1 MFYII
6 ELFSNDLQ
14 ELFNFVVDILSQY
27 TTISNARAMN
37 GRWSASTQY
46 FRLSVY
52 VDGDRELFDKEDFG
66 VKINTILWFDVV
78 PASGYASV
86 IISLL
91 KTILKKY
98 SSDIVMFNTGYWVFD
113 WTAWNTSLLGVCW
126 ACGIFC
132 NDYRRDTDLLDTF
145 DFLGLKIE
153 SSCISRGL
161 YFALCLSE
169 KKIADEIVTNGMK

>member
-14 ELFNFVVDILSQY
+14 ELFDFVVNILSQY
-27 TTISNARAMN
+27 TTILNIKEKN

-46 FRLSVY
+46 FRLSV
-52 VDGDRELFDKEDFG
+52 F
-66 VKINTILWFDVV
+66 

-98 SSDIVMFNTGYWVFD
+98 SSDIVMFNTGYDALIVRKRGEI
-113 WTAWNTSLLGVCW
+113 ALGE
-126 ACGIFC
+126 
-132 NDYRRDTDLLDTF
+132 TDIPLVMD
-145 DFLGLKIE
+145 IE
-153 SSCISRGL
+153 RAIMKDD
-161 YFALCLSE
+161 SE
-169 KKIADEIVTNGMK
+169 

>member
-14 ELFNFVVDILSQY
+14 ELFEFVVNILSQY
-27 TTISNARAMN
+27 TTISNIKEKN

-46 FRLSVY
+46 FRLSAY
-52 VDGDRELFDKEDFG
+52 VDVDREMFDKEDFG

-98 SSDIVMFNTGYWVFD
+98 SGDIVMFNTGYDALIVRKRGEI
-113 WTAWNTSLLGVCW
+113 ALGE
-126 ACGIFC
+126 
-132 NDYRRDTDLLDTF
+132 TDIPLVMD
-145 DFLGLKIE
+145 IE
-153 SSCISRGL
+153 RAIMKDD
-161 YFALCLSE
+161 SE
-169 KKIADEIVTNGMK
+169 

>member
-14 ELFNFVVDILSQY
+14 ELFDFVVDTLSKY
-27 TTISNARAMN
+27 TTISNIKEKD

-52 VDGDRELFDKEDFG
+52 VDVDREMFDKEDFDIT
-66 VKINTILWFDVV
+66 INTILWFDVI

-91 KTILKKY
+91 KSILKEY
-98 SSDIVMFNTGYWVFD
+98 SSDIVMFNTGYDALIVRKKGEII
-113 WTAWNTSLLGVCW
+113 LG
-126 ACGIFC
+126 
-132 NDYRRDTDLLDTF
+132 
-145 DFLGLKIE
+145 E
-153 SSCISRGL
+153 SSIPLVVDINSAITENESC
-161 YFALCLSE
+161 
-169 KKIADEIVTNGMK
+169 

>member
-14 ELFNFVVDILSQY
+14 ELFDFVVDTLSKY
-27 TTISNARAMN
+27 TTISNIKEKD

-52 VDGDRELFDKEDFG
+52 VDVDREMFDKEDFG
-66 VKINTILWFDVV
+66 VKINTILWFDVI

-91 KTILKKY
+91 KSILKEY
-98 SSDIVMFNTGYWVFD
+98 SSDIVMFNTGYDALIVRKKGEII
-113 WTAWNTSLLGVCW
+113 LG
-126 ACGIFC
+126 
-132 NDYRRDTDLLDTF
+132 
-145 DFLGLKIE
+145 E
-153 SSCISRGL
+153 SSIPLVVDINRAITENESC
-161 YFALCLSE
+161 
-169 KKIADEIVTNGMK
+169 

>member
-14 ELFNFVVDILSQY
+14 ELFDFVVDTLSKY
-27 TTISNARAMN
+27 TTISNIKEKD

-52 VDGDRELFDKEDFG
+52 VDVDREMFDKEDFD

-91 KTILKKY
+91 KSILKEY
-98 SSDIVMFNTGYWVFD
+98 SSDIVMFNTGYDALIVRKKGEII
-113 WTAWNTSLLGVCW
+113 LG
-126 ACGIFC
+126 
-132 NDYRRDTDLLDTF
+132 
-145 DFLGLKIE
+145 E
-153 SSCISRGL
+153 SSIPL
-161 YFALCLSE
+161 VVDINSE
-169 KKIADEIVTNGMK
+169 ITENESC

>member
-14 ELFNFVVDILSQY
+14 ELFDFVVDTLSKY
-27 TTISNARAMN
+27 TTISNIKEKD

-52 VDGDRELFDKEDFG
+52 VDVDREMFDKEDFD
-66 VKINTILWFDVV
+66 VKINTILWFDVI

-91 KTILKKY
+91 KSILKEY
-98 SSDIVMFNTGYWVFD
+98 SSDVVMFNTGYNALIVRKKGEII
-113 WTAWNTSLLGVCW
+113 LG
-126 ACGIFC
+126 
-132 NDYRRDTDLLDTF
+132 
-145 DFLGLKIE
+145 E
-153 SSCISRGL
+153 SSIPLVVDINSAITENESC
-161 YFALCLSE
+161 
-169 KKIADEIVTNGMK
+169 

>member
-14 ELFNFVVDILSQY
+14 ELFDFVVDTLSKY
-27 TTISNARAMN
+27 TTISNIKEKD

-52 VDGDRELFDKEDFG
+52 VDVDREMFDKEDFD
-66 VKINTILWFDVV
+66 VKINTILWFDVI

-91 KTILKKY
+91 KSILKEY
-98 SSDIVMFNTGYWVFD
+98 SSDIVMFNTGYDALIVRKKGEII
-113 WTAWNTSLLGVCW
+113 LG
-126 ACGIFC
+126 
-132 NDYRRDTDLLDTF
+132 
-145 DFLGLKIE
+145 E
-153 SSCISRGL
+153 SSIPL
-161 YFALCLSE
+161 VVDINSE
-169 KKIADEIVTNGMK
+169 ITENESC

>member
-14 ELFNFVVDILSQY
+14 ELFDFVVDTLSKY
-27 TTISNARAMN
+27 TTISNIKEKD

-52 VDGDRELFDKEDFG
+52 VDVDREMFDKEDFD
-66 VKINTILWFDVV
+66 VKINTILWFDVI

-91 KTILKKY
+91 KSILKEY
-98 SSDIVMFNTGYWVFD
+98 SSDIVMFNTGYDALIVRKKGEII
-113 WTAWNTSLLGVCW
+113 LG
-126 ACGIFC
+126 
-132 NDYRRDTDLLDTF
+132 
-145 DFLGLKIE
+145 E
-153 SSCISRGL
+153 SSIPL
-161 YFALCLSE
+161 V
-169 KKIADEIVTNGMK
+169 ADINSAITENESC

>member
-14 ELFNFVVDILSQY
+14 ELFDFVVNILSQY
-27 TTISNARAMN
+27 TTISNIKEKN

-52 VDGDRELFDKEDFG
+52 VDIDREMFDKEDFG

-91 KTILKKY
+91 KNILKKY
-98 SSDIVMFNTGYWVFD
+98 SSDIVMFNTGYDALIVRKSGEI
-113 WTAWNTSLLGVCW
+113 ALGE
-126 ACGIFC
+126 
-132 NDYRRDTDLLDTF
+132 TDIPLVMD
-145 DFLGLKIE
+145 IE
-153 SSCISRGL
+153 RAIMKDD
-161 YFALCLSE
+161 SE
-169 KKIADEIVTNGMK
+169 

>member
-14 ELFNFVVDILSQY
+14 ELFDFVVDTLSKY
-27 TTISNARAMN
+27 TTISNIKEKD

-52 VDGDRELFDKEDFG
+52 VDVDREMFDKEDFD
-66 VKINTILWFDVV
+66 VKINTILWFDVI

-91 KTILKKY
+91 KSILKEY
-98 SSDIVMFNTGYWVFD
+98 SSDIVMFNTGYDALIVRKKGEII
-113 WTAWNTSLLGVCW
+113 LG
-126 ACGIFC
+126 
-132 NDYRRDTDLLDTF
+132 
-145 DFLGLKIE
+145 E
-153 SSCISRGL
+153 SSIPLVVDINRAITENESC
-161 YFALCLSE
+161 
-169 KKIADEIVTNGMK
+169 

>member
-27 TTISNARAMN
+27 TTISNARATN

-52 VDGDRELFDKEDFG
+52 VDGDRELFDKEDFD

-78 PASGYASV
+78 PESGYAP
-86 IISLL
+86 ILISLL
-91 KTILKKY
+91 KSLLKRY
-98 SSDIVMFNTGYWVFD
+98 SSDVVMFNTGYD
-113 WTAWNTSLLGVCW
+113 ALLV
-126 ACGIFC
+126 
-132 NDYRRDTDLLDTF
+132 RKR
-145 DFLGLKIE
+145 
-153 SSCISRGL
+153 
-161 YFALCLSE
+161 
-169 KKIADEIVTNGMK
+169 DEIILGEANISLVTDMERAIMEDESC

>member
-14 ELFNFVVDILSQY
+14 ELFDFVVDTLSKY
-27 TTISNARAMN
+27 TTISNIKEKD

-52 VDGDRELFDKEDFG
+52 VDVDREMFDKEDFD
-66 VKINTILWFDVV
+66 VKINTILWFDVI

-91 KTILKKY
+91 KSILKEY
-98 SSDIVMFNTGYWVFD
+98 SSDIVMFNTGYDALIVRKKGEII
-113 WTAWNTSLLGVCW
+113 LG
-126 ACGIFC
+126 
-132 NDYRRDTDLLDTF
+132 
-145 DFLGLKIE
+145 E
-153 SSCISRGL
+153 SSIPFVVDINSAITENESC
-161 YFALCLSE
+161 
-169 KKIADEIVTNGMK
+169 

>member
-14 ELFNFVVDILSQY
+14 ELFGFVVDTLSKH
-27 TTISNARAMN
+27 TTISNIKEKN

-52 VDGDRELFDKEDFG
+52 VDVDREMFDKEDFG
-66 VKINTILWFDVV
+66 VKINTILWFDVI

-91 KTILKKY
+91 KSILKKY
-98 SSDIVMFNTGYWVFD
+98 SSDIVMFNTGYDALVMRKKGEI
-113 WTAWNTSLLGVCW
+113 SLGKADTPLVMDIDR
-126 ACGIFC
+126 AITE
-132 NDYRRDTDLLDTF
+132 ND
-145 DFLGLKIE
+145 
-153 SSCISRGL
+153 S
-161 YFALCLSE
+161 
-169 KKIADEIVTNGMK
+169 